1 MKAENLHC
9 LVVDD
14 DEDDFFLIRE
24 MLARTLTQ
32 ATVHHAASFRA
43 ALEFADATPYD
54 VCLLDY
60 RLGEENGL
68 DLLAELKRRD
78 QAAPVI
84 FLTGQGDEETAVAAM
99 KAGAVDY
106 LSKARLNETALDK
119 AVRYAVSLRQKE
131 LALRQSEREYRAA
144 EAELRTLYSAIEQSA
159 DLVIITDPTG
169 AIEYVNPAFEK
180 LTGYARSEVLGKNP
194 RILNSG
200 QQPPSVYHELWNTIL
215 QGKVYRNVLVN
226 KKKTGQLYY
235 AEKTITPVVDANG
248 AIVHFISND
257 RDITERRELERQL
270 QHAQKM
276 DAVGQL
282 AGGIAHDFNNLLLV
296 ISSYAELLSSSL
308 SQDDKALHHAQ
319 EIQKAARRAA
329 GLTRQLLAFSR
340 KQVMSPAVLDL
351 NSVVSDFSRMLPRLI
366 GEDIHLVINSAPGIW
381 KVRADPLQLEQVMMN
396 LALNARD
403 AMPQGG
409 HLTFETSNV
418 HLDEDYARMHP
429 SVKPGDHVMLTVADT
444 GCGIDPE
451 ILPHIFEPFFTT
463 KEQGKGTGL
472 GLPTVYG
479 IVKQSGGSI
488 WVYSELGHGTV
499 FKVYFPRVECPA
511 AAASSAPRA
520 QATQRGSETILLV
533 EDEEAVRESTSE
545 FLTLRG
551 YTVLQGK
558 NGDDALRILHT
569 LKGKLHLLITDVVM
583 PGMSGRDLADRV
595 LALRPATK
603 VLYVSGY
610 TESMVVRH
618 GVESVECFMQKPF
631 SLSALG
637 NKVREVLDAPTRK
650 QQQVQPAGTAVV

>member
-1 MKAENLHC
+1 
-9 LVVDD
+9 
-14 DEDDFFLIRE
+14 
-24 MLARTLTQ
+24 
-32 ATVHHAASFRA
+32 
-43 ALEFADATPYD
+43 
-54 VCLLDY
+54 
-60 RLGEENGL
+60 
-68 DLLAELKRRD
+68 
-78 QAAPVI
+78 
-84 FLTGQGDEETAVAAM
+84 
-99 KAGAVDY
+99 
-106 LSKARLNETALDK
+106 
-119 AVRYAVSLRQKE
+119 
-131 LALRQSEREYRAA
+131 
-144 EAELRTLYSAIEQSA
+144 
-159 DLVIITDPTG
+159 
-169 AIEYVNPAFEK
+169 
-180 LTGYARSEVLGKNP
+180 
-194 RILNSG
+194 
-200 QQPPSVYHELWNTIL
+200 
-215 QGKVYRNVLVN
+215 
-226 KKKTGQLYY
+226 
-235 AEKTITPVVDANG
+235 
-248 AIVHFISND
+248 
-257 RDITERRELERQL
+257 
-270 QHAQKM
+270 
-276 DAVGQL
+276 
-282 AGGIAHDFNNLLLV
+282 
-296 ISSYAELLSSSL
+296 
-308 SQDDKALHHAQ
+308 
-319 EIQKAARRAA
+319 
-329 GLTRQLLAFSR
+329 
-340 KQVMSPAVLDL
+340 
-351 NSVVSDFSRMLPRLI
+351 
-366 GEDIHLVINSAPGIW
+366 
-381 KVRADPLQLEQVMMN
+381 
-396 LALNARD
+396 
-403 AMPQGG
+403 MPQGG

-511 AAASSAPRA
+511 VAASSAPRA